1 MKQAQTLLHSL
12 SEKLR
17 AACRDEKRRV
27 NLLLAAGLGGMLL
40 LLVSEWFPEE
50 AAVPQTD
57 AAPAATAAPDS
68 YAETLEEQL
77 TEMICRM
84 EGAGQT
90 RVMVMLAGSQLT
102 RYAADTERSA
112 DTERREHVLLGDAA
126 LVEQVEAPQIL
137 GVAVVCE
144 GGGDPGVQY
153 AVTELVTAL
162 TGIGANHITV
172 TKMAGTS

>member
-1 MKQAQTLLHSL
+1 M
-12 SEKLR
+12 
-17 AACRDEKRRV
+17 
-27 NLLLAAGLGGMLL
+27 
-40 LLVSEWFPEE
+40 P
-50 AAVPQTD
+50 P
-57 AAPAATAAPDS
+57 PAATAAPDS

-84 EGAGQT
+84 EGAGQA
-90 RVMVMLAGSQLT
+90 RVMVTLAGSQLT

-112 DTERREHVLLGDAA
+112 DTERLEHVLLGDAA

-162 TGIGANHITV
+162 TGNRGQPYHGHKDGRYILTV
-172 TKMAGTS
+172 SYFDFFKGGMIR

>member
-90 RVMVMLAGSQLT
+90 RVMVTLAGSQLT

-112 DTERREHVLLGDAA
+112 DTERRSMFCWATPRLSNRSKPRRSWAWRSSARAA
-126 LVEQVEAPQIL
+126 ATP
-137 GVAVVCE
+137 ACSM
-144 GGGDPGVQY
+144 P
-153 AVTELVTAL
+153 
-162 TGIGANHITV
+162 
-172 TKMAGTS
+172 